1 MTDLLSATLVSFLLA
16 TPLLGAE
23 HPVTSFPPPFDS
35 SDWTRLLEKHVD
47 DRGLVSYASWKKN
60 AADSRALDVYLAK
73 FAAPGGSPSADEKVA
88 LLANAYNAF
97 IARTILEHY
106 PIAGIRSIPGAFTAE
121 SHGIGGEKYS
131 LDEIEHTAVAL
142 GGYRVHA
149 ILVCASKSCP
159 PLDRRAYSAEG
170 LSAREDDRLRAWMSR
185 SDLYRFEPEKNL
197 AKLPMYFD
205 WYRADFEKPGVVKV
219 LSAYAPSRYRAWL
232 ARGGFRIEYMD
243 YDWTLNELSS
253 R

>member
-1 MTDLLSATLVSFLLA
+1 MALVLAFTVPLSS
-16 TPLLGAE
+16 AE
-23 HPVTSFPPPFDS
+23 KPVRSFPAPFDS
-35 SDWTRLLEKHVD
+35 SAWTRLLERHVD
-47 DRGLVSYASWKKN
+47 ERGLVSYASWKQN
-60 AADSRALDVYLAK
+60 AADSRALDAYLAK
-73 FAAPGGSPSADEKVA
+73 FDAPGGNPSADEKIA

-97 IARTILEHY
+97 IVRTILEHY
-106 PIAGIRSIPGAFTAE
+106 PVAGIRSIPGAFTAE

-142 GGYRVHA
+142 GGYRIHA

-159 PLDRRAYSAEG
+159 PLDRRAYAAEG

-185 SDLYRFEPEKNL
+185 PDLYRFEPEKNL

-205 WYRADFEKPGVVKV
+205 WYRADFENPGVAKV
-219 LSAYAPSRYRAWL
+219 LSASAPFRYREWL
-232 ARGGFRIEYMD
+232 ARGGFRIEYLD
-243 YDWTLNELSS
+243 YDWTLNEASS